1 MEFGV
6 FDHIDKRDGALL
18 ETIYQERLKLIVE
31 YENSGI
37 THYHLAEH
45 HATPLGLSPSPS
57 VFLSAISQL
66 TKHLKFGPMVYCLP
80 LYDPLR
86 LISEICMLDQ
96 LSRGRFEFGVGRG
109 ISPYE
114 LAFFNIDID
123 NAREIYTEVFE
134 ILMQGLTNT
143 ELSFHGKYFSYN
155 SVPMILKPKQYPHPP
170 LWYGVGSPQ
179 SVKWPAENGVN
190 IISNAPCKIAREST
204 DRYRDTWLTNFREH
218 DALPKMGVARH
229 IYIGENDSEANRV
242 CQRAYSAWYSSFMNL
257 WRKNDVNPNVY
268 PPDYKDALKQDI
280 VIAGTPEK
288 VTEEIKRQI
297 DVAGLNYF
305 VCRFAFGD
313 LSYEESLSSL
323 SLFKELI
330 LPNFL

>member
-6 FDHIDKRDGALL
+6 FDHLDNRDGAFI

-57 VFLSAISQL
+57 VFLAAISQL
-66 TKHLKFGPMVYCLP
+66 TKNLKFGPMVYCLP

-96 LSRGRFEFGVGRG
+96 LSKGRFEFGIGRG

-114 LAFFNIDID
+114 VAFFNIDID
-123 NAREIYTEVFE
+123 NAREIYTEVFD
-134 ILMQGLTNT
+134 ILMQGLKNR
-143 ELSFHGKYFSYN
+143 ELTYQGKYFSYN

-170 LWYGVGSPQ
+170 LWYGIGAPQ
-179 SVKWPAENGVN
+179 GVKWPAENGIN
-190 IISNAPCKIAREST
+190 IISNASCEIAREST
-204 DRYRDTWLTNFREH
+204 DRYKDIWLANFGENN
-218 DALPKMGVARH
+218 ALPKMGVARH
-229 IYIGENDSEANRV
+229 IYIGESDFEANKI
-242 CQRAYSAWYSSFMNL
+242 CQRAYSAWYSNFMNL
-257 WRKNDVNPNVY
+257 WRRNNVNPDVY
-268 PPDYKDALKQDI
+268 PPDYKDALRKDI
-280 VIAGTPEK
+280 VIAGKPET
-288 VTEEIKRQI
+288 VTNEIKRQI
-297 DVAGLNYF
+297 DEAGLNYF

-313 LSYEESLSSL
+313 LSYKESLSSL
-323 SLFKELI
+323 TLFKELV
-330 LPNFL
+330 LPNFQ

>member
-6 FDHIDKRDGALL
+6 FDHLDKRNGAYI

-37 THYHLAEH
+37 AYYHLAEH

-57 VFLSAISQL
+57 VFLGAISQL

-96 LSRGRFEFGVGRG
+96 LSKGRFEFGIGRG

-114 LAFFNIDID
+114 VAYFNINID
-123 NAREIYTEVFE
+123 NNREIYNEVFE
-134 ILMQGLTNT
+134 ILMLGLKNS
-143 ELSFHGKYFSYN
+143 ELNFNGKYFSYN
-155 SVPMILKPKQYPHPP
+155 SVPMILKPKQHPHPP
-170 LWYGVGSPQ
+170 LWYGIGAPQ
-179 SVKWPAENGVN
+179 GVKWPAENGIN
-190 IISNAPCKIAREST
+190 IISNASCEIAREST
-204 DRYRDTWLTNFREH
+204 DLYKDIWRANFEE
-218 DALPKMGVARH
+218 DKTLPKMGVARH
-229 IYIGENDSEANRV
+229 IYIGQNDLEANKI
-242 CQRAYSAWYSSFMNL
+242 CQRAYEAWYNNFMNL
-257 WRKNDVNPNVY
+257 WTKNNVNPDVY
-268 PPDYKDALKQDI
+268 PPDYKDAVKKDI
-280 VIAGTPEK
+280 VIAGKPET
-288 VTEEIKRQI
+288 VTNEIKRQI
-297 DVAGLNYF
+297 DKAGLNYF

-323 SLFKELI
+323 SLFRESV
-330 LPNFL
+330 LPNFR